1 MVGGAQPVRVRF
13 LKYAYS
19 ALVIPLT
26 YVRGGFTKPKL
37 PLACSGSTMVTC
49 TMHGEMMILLQKE
62 QQRHKGRS
70 RDQIMTDVPDKVLGR
85 GDRHNKG
92 TRTVYEHEALSE

>member
-1 MVGGAQPVRVRF
+1 MGPLMGVEIGGAQPVRVRF

-49 TMHGEMMILLQKE
+49 TMHGRMMILLQKE

-70 RDQIMTDVPDKVLGR
+70 RDQIMTDVPDNVLER
-85 GDRHNKG
+85 GDLPNNAPG
-92 TRTVYEHEALSE
+92 TV